1 MNIEAI
7 LGVLVLCV
15 LAVNATVWLVIGRRM
30 SQGVDLLP
38 YVPRRLVPWDGLRV
52 ALAFLI
58 YLGLTA
64 ALVLPVARML
74 VEAND
79 ATRLTAG
86 LIATAVGHLAAV
98 LVIAKL
104 LSDACGATGRD
115 LGLSGGTFLGDV
127 RLGAITFLAVAPPV
141 YLLQTLLA
149 RFSDQ
154 KHGVIE
160 MLEENQT
167 PMLFAAAA
175 FVAVIVAPIAEE
187 FLFRVVLQGW
197 LERRFDIGSPD
208 AARIVEAEQF
218 DSDSSADQA
227 AAEEPSLETSP
238 LAANN
243 PYESPQSPPA
253 QWPLAARQTAAIRGP
268 EIVPIVI
275 SSAVFAAFHIGQG
288 MAPVSLFFLA
298 LALGFLYQRTHR
310 IVPCITVH
318 LLLNG
323 TSMTLLWL
331 FLKYDLMNP

>member
-7 LGVLVLCV
+7 LGVVVLCV
-15 LAVNATVWLVIGRRM
+15 LAVSAAVWSGIIRRM
-30 SQGVDLLP
+30 AHGVDVLP
-38 YVPRRLVPWDGLRV
+38 FVPRRLVPWDGLRV
-52 ALAFLI
+52 TVAFLI
-58 YLGLTA
+58 YIGLTA
-64 ALVLPVARML
+64 AVVLPVARIL
-74 VEAND
+74 AEAD
-79 ATRLTAG
+79 DSTRLTAG

-104 LSDACGATGRD
+104 LSDACGATARD

-141 YLLQTLLA
+141 YLLQSVLA

-197 LERRFDIGSPD
+197 LERRFYIGSQD
-208 AARIVEAEQF
+208 APQIVEADVL
-218 DSDSSADQA
+218 DSGALADHAALDESAV
-227 AAEEPSLETSP
+227 EPSP
-238 LAANN
+238 FAADN
-243 PYESPQSPPA
+243 PYESPRAPIA
-253 QWPLAARQTAAIRGP
+253 QWPPTARHTAGTRGL
-268 EIVPIVI
+268 EIVPIII

-288 MAPVSLFFLA
+288 LAPISLFFLA

-331 FLKYDLMNP
+331 FLKYDLMK